1 MGIAKSGMGILTG
14 VSLFSGAGGLDI
26 AARNCGIKTVC
37 YVENDRYAQGVLMS
51 RIREGALDDAPIWD
65 DVKTFDGKPSGKV
78 DIVFGGFP
86 CQDVSNAGKR
96 KGLKEGTRSGL
107 WFEFA
112 RILREIR
119 PRYVLV
125 ENVPGLI
132 IRGFDDVLGELAEM
146 GYDAE
151 WEMLSACEVGAPH
164 MRKRVLIM
172 AYADGFS
179 GKRMEKDEKI
189 IRSRE
194 YPQCS
199 SWWKRKSLYLRI
211 PVVREKTIPSPGVHR
226 VDDGLAEELDRF
238 RLCGN
243 GVVPQCAEI
252 AFRKIIRRGK

>member
-1 MGIAKSGMGILTG
+1 MDILTG
-14 VSLFSGAGGLDI
+14 ISLFSGAGGLDI
-26 AARNCGIKTVC
+26 AAKQCGIRTVC
-37 YVENDRYAQGVLMS
+37 YVENDRYAQAVLMS
-51 RIREGALDDAPIWD
+51 RIRSGDLHDAPIWD
-65 DVKTFDGKPSGKV
+65 DVKTFDGKPFSGKV

-132 IRGFDDVLGELAEM
+132 IRGFDDVLGSLAEM

-164 MRKRVLIM
+164 MRKRVFIV
-172 AYADGFS
+172 AYPRSQRWG
-179 GKRMEKDEKI
+179 GMENKNESHEHPSVPLAKFFGSPRDEANLSVLMVQQ
-189 IRSRE
+189 IRS
-194 YPQCS
+194 
-199 SWWKRKSLYLRI
+199 
-211 PVVREKTIPSPGVHR
+211 PSPGVHR

-243 GVVPQCAEI
+243 GVVPQVAIKVFE
-252 AFRKIIRRGK
+252 KIISRL

>member
-1 MGIAKSGMGILTG
+1 
-14 VSLFSGAGGLDI
+14 
-26 AARNCGIKTVC
+26 
-37 YVENDRYAQGVLMS
+37 MS

-65 DVKTFDGKPSGKV
+65 DVKTFDGKPFSGKV

-96 KGLKEGTRSGL
+96 EGIKEGTRSGL
-107 WFEFA
+107 WVEFA

-164 MRKRVLIM
+164 VRKRVFIM
-172 AYADGFS
+172 AYTNSQRGGS
-179 GKRMEKDEKI
+179 MENKNESHEHSSVHLAKLFERTCHANNI
-189 IRSRE
+189 SVLMVQQIRSPR
-194 YPQCS
+194 
-199 SWWKRKSLYLRI
+199 
-211 PVVREKTIPSPGVHR
+211 TGVHR
-226 VDDGLAEELDRF
+226 MDDGLAEELDRF

>member
-1 MGIAKSGMGILTG
+1 
-14 VSLFSGAGGLDI
+14 
-26 AARNCGIKTVC
+26 
-37 YVENDRYAQGVLMS
+37 MS

-65 DVKTFDGKPSGKV
+65 DVKTFDGKPFSGKV

-96 KGLKEGTRSGL
+96 EGIKEGTRSGL

-132 IRGFDDVLGELAEM
+132 IRGFDDVLGELAKM

-172 AYADGFS
+172 AYADGLGWRRMDKDEEVIGS
-179 GKRMEKDEKI
+179 GKPI
-189 IRSRE
+189 QVSYWSRN
-194 YPQCS
+194 Q
-199 SWWKRKSLYLRI
+199 SLYLHI
-211 PVVREKTIPSPGVHR
+211 PVVRENAVPSPGVRR

-243 GVVPQCAEI
+243 GVVPQVAIKVFE
-252 AFRKIIRRGK
+252 KIISRL